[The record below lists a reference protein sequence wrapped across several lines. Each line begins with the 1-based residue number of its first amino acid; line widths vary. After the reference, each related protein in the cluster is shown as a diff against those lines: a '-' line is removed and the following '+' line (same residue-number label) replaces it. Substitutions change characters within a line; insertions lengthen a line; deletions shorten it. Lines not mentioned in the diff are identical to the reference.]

1 MLFCCVVVD
10 GSSGLDVVRGRR
22 TKKNG
27 MRDARGYTAGEGRT
41 RQR

>member
-22 TKKNG
+22 TKNG